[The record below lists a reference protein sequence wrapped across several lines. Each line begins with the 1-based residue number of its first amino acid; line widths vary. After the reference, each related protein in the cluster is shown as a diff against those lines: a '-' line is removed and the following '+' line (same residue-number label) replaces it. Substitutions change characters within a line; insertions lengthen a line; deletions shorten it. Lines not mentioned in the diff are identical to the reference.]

1 MATGRHNDSCSNGQ
15 RHACHCGSCGGSLH
29 GWRAWL
35 DLAIGPNAE
44 RTQRWNRRDR
54 VLERVPAQRSLRRNQ
69 RNREIV
75 GDLARIDISGW
86 LSVEGRRTRLANVAE
101 PAVARPTVT
110 EQVEALAEGLARAPW
125 ERITAELADPAGIGR
140 EFADHGWCD
149 LLVGLVRGAEATGRL
164 DDGVR
169 KWMQS
174 ALVCSSRAQYRPK
187 VDKAIAD
194 LVAAHV
200 WKALASALPE
210 RYPWLTGRT
219 GERELRSLRVLAV
232 FMCPAPEA
240 HVEVREHA
248 LGPAIGMVSEP
259 TRERLNQVLGF

>member
-1 MATGRHNDSCSNGQ
+1 M
-15 RHACHCGSCGGSLH
+15 H

-54 VLERVPAQRSLRRNQ
+54 VLQRAPARHAPRRNQ

-86 LSVEGRRTRLANVAE
+86 LSVEGRHTRQANVAA
-101 PAVARPTVT
+101 PTVAQPTVT

-125 ERITAELADPAGIGR
+125 ERITAELADPVAIGR

-149 LLVGLVRGAEATGRL
+149 LLVGLVRGAEAMGRL
-164 DDGVR
+164 DNGVD

-174 ALVCSSRAQYRPK
+174 ALISSSRAQHRPK
-187 VDKAIAD
+187 VDRAVAE
-194 LVAAHV
+194 LVADRV
-200 WKALASALPE
+200 WEALAAGLPGT
-210 RYPWLTGRT
+210 YPWLTGRT

-240 HVEVREHA
+240 HAEVREHA
-248 LGPAIGMVSEP
+248 LGPAIGMVTDR
-259 TRERLNQVLGF
+259 TRELLTQVLGL

>member
-1 MATGRHNDSCSNGQ
+1 
-15 RHACHCGSCGGSLH
+15 LH

-54 VLERVPAQRSLRRNQ
+54 VLQRVPAQRGLRRNQ

-86 LSVEGRRTRLANVAE
+86 LSVEGRHTRLANVAE
-101 PAVARPTVT
+101 PQVARPTVA
-110 EQVEALAEGLARAPW
+110 EQVEALAEGLAREPW
-125 ERITAELADPAGIGR
+125 DRIAAELAVRGLDPAAVGR

-149 LLVGLVRGAEATGRL
+149 LLVGLVRGAEAERRL

-169 KWMQS
+169 DWMS
-174 ALVCSSRAQYRPK
+174 RGVTGSSRAPGRPK
-187 VDKAIAD
+187 IDQGIAD
-194 LVAAHV
+194 VVIGHV
-200 WKALASALPE
+200 WAALGARLPAS
-210 RYPWLTGRT
+210 YPWLSAAT
-219 GERELRSLRVLAV
+219 GEHALRSLRVLAV

-240 HVEVREHA
+240 HAEVRAHA
-248 LGPAIGMVSEP
+248 LGPAIGMLTEQ
-259 TRERLNQVLGF
+259 TKERLAQVLGLP